1 MWGAGGGP
9 CPPRGDKATT
19 RHSSGSLQENHTSHH
34 NTQGCIPQNHSAE
47 GLQPY
52 GGCDV
57 RGGEVLAPSVE
68 GPRSQ
73 TPPVGKRGCAGGL
86 CSLPAPSGEGGSSWA
101 APSPWAPRVWGRG
114 LRWGGEKGFPPVRP
128 PGSRAEC
135 ECLPAAFLIACSM
148 AGVIQ
153 RRAEASAATETT
165 MKRKRSSKKFS
176 VHKSAELQVI
186 PGQGRAKEKRRLE
199 AAGQNVPTRTLG
211 WG

>member
-1 MWGAGGGP
+1 MRCWHPAWRVPASKPHPWENGDVLVGSAP
-9 CPPRGDKATT
+9 CQHHPGRG
-19 RHSSGSLQENHTSHH
+19 
-34 NTQGCIPQNHSAE
+34 
-47 GLQPY
+47 
-52 GGCDV
+52 
-57 RGGEVLAPSVE
+57 
-68 GPRSQ
+68 
-73 TPPVGKRGCAGGL
+73 
-86 CSLPAPSGEGGSSWA
+86 A
-101 APSPWAPRVWGRG
+101 APGQPHILGHLGFGAWG

-199 AAGQNVPTRTLG
+199 AVGQNVPTRTLG